1 MHSTFSSLPKRIGH
15 PVIDVRGALA
25 VAARRRGRYRVS
37 ADLIVRFAQG
47 KKRTGSSSFWN
58 CHAIVRIRCICWWQP
73 TIVFQTLQLYL
84 YKTFSVVSCLVRPHI
99 SIVKGICRGNYKERD
114 LFLLKLWWL
123 LHSCVWRF
131 ATMKHDKTLDNI
143 FFSIPWY
150 KTKHCCS

>member
-84 YKTFSVVSCLVRPHI
+84 YKRFSVVSCLVRPHI
-99 SIVKGICRGNYKERD
+99 SIVKGICTGNYKERD
-114 LFLLKLWWL
+114 LLPSKIVMVDG
-123 LHSCVWRF
+123 CVWRF
-131 ATMKHDKTLDNI
+131 ATMKHDKTLDNS

-150 KTKHCCS
+150 KTKRCCS